1 MSVFGFLIDLP
12 NSFLS
17 LFLSV
22 WLFASVGKSKYDI
35 KINSLC
41 IFVVTIAYSVLK
53 QTIHN
58 NILESIFVFSIVFG
72 LSFLYECEFL
82 YRISYS
88 IIFCVISY
96 ASEIISAML
105 FSIVFNIHFDL
116 EQNLLLMSE
125 MFAKLLVFLTII
137 LGRLNRKLPYIRIL
151 NKANWY
157 ILFFPMSTFLIIILQ
172 SAFLTQ
178 VEIDNDYYKL
188 AIAACYTLLIVSNVL
203 VFDYFNS
210 IYKNT
215 LNESKITAAE
225 EIIKK
230 QTEQYQT
237 LKDYQGNIAKIRH
250 DHNNFCI
257 GVLYAIESGNTSEA
271 INQIKKECDVNYI
284 DAEYAGNLIHTVVDI
299 KKQTAL
305 DLGIEIDFEYRELQ
319 KLLIPSVDMSIILGN
334 AIDNAIEATHK
345 LSDTSKKRIRLFV
358 ALKNDT
364 VIITIKNPTIS
375 EIDPNNLTT
384 EKEDRENHGFGIIS
398 MKQIAAKYNGEVLF
412 SYNNGV
418 FVTSIIMR
426 NGT

>member
-1 MSVFGFLIDLP
+1 MSILKFLIELP

-22 WLFASVGKSKYDI
+22 WLFASVGRSKFGI
-35 KINSLC
+35 KINSLWL
-41 IFVVTIAYSVLK
+41 FVVTIAYSVLE
-53 QTIHN
+53 QIMHN
-58 NILESIFVFSIVFG
+58 NILESIFVFLIVFG
-72 LSFLYECEFL
+72 LSFLYECKFSH
-82 YRISYS
+82 RISYS
-88 IIFCVISY
+88 IVFCVISY

-105 FSIVFNIHFDL
+105 FSIVFNIHLDL
-116 EQNLLLMSE
+116 EQGLLLMSE
-125 MFAKLLVFLTII
+125 LFAKLLVFLTII

-151 NKANWY
+151 NRSNWY

-178 VEIDNDYYKL
+178 VEIDNDYYKF

-210 IYKNT
+210 IYNNT

-237 LKDYQGNIAKIRH
+237 LKDYQRNIAKIRH
-250 DHNNFCI
+250 DHKNFCI
-257 GVLYAIESGNTSEA
+257 GVLYAVESGNTSEA
-271 INQIKKECDVNYI
+271 INQIKKECDVNHI

-334 AIDNAIEATHK
+334 AMDNAIEATRK
-345 LSDTSKKRIRLFV
+345 LPDKTKKRIRLFV

-364 VIITIKNPTIS
+364 VIITIKNSTIS
-375 EIDPNNLTT
+375 VIDPDNLTT

-412 SYNNGV
+412 SYNDGV

-426 NGT
+426 NSA